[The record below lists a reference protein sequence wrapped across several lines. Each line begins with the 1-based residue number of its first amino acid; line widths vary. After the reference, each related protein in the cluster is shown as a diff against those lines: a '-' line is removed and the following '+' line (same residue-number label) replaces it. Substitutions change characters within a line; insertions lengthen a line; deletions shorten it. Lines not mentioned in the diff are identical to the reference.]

1 MTSERLE
8 REVEALTRLDLA
20 GLREAWR
27 SRFGLPPL
35 LRSPDLLRAA
45 LAWRMQ
51 AEALGGLDAATRRAM
66 RRPPRI
72 RPEPPRPAT
81 GTRLAREWKGERHE
95 VEVQADGIHYRGQR
109 YASLSEVART
119 ITGARWN
126 GPRFFGLRPGE
137 AAQ

>member
-1 MTSERLE
+1 MSGDRLE
-8 REVEALTRLDLA
+8 REVEALTCLDLA
-20 GLREAWR
+20 GLRESWR

-51 AEALGGLDAATRRAM
+51 AEALGGLDAATRRAL

-72 RPEPPRPAT
+72 RPEPQRPAT

-95 VEVQADGIHYRGQR
+95 IEVQTDAILYGGQR
-109 YASLSEVART
+109 YASLSEVARA

-126 GPRFFGLRPGE
+126 GPRFFGLRSGG